1 MVMEAEWEKF
11 GSTSSVSP
19 RLDPNRSTESHI
31 RAPNI
36 DVQAVNDEIFS
47 LLSCSFFRPE
57 PRRSYAAVCPRFH
70 LYSIGFSRFLYSI
83 QSQCLVDGAVPTIA
97 KRMIHYS
104 MNPRSRSLELHSDH

>member
-36 DVQAVNDEIFS
+36 DVQAVNDEIFVRENYPLEFHATFVINNRVVYPFLFF
-47 LLSCSFFRPE
+47 LLSLKLFNRVCSLVPSSGRNQGGYHFQVLCCCM
-57 PRRSYAAVCPRFH
+57 SQVSSVFH
-70 LYSIGFSRFLYSI
+70 RFL
-83 QSQCLVDGAVPTIA
+83 
-97 KRMIHYS
+97 
-104 MNPRSRSLELHSDH
+104 

>member
-36 DVQAVNDEIFS
+36 DVQAVNDEIFVRENYPLES
-47 LLSCSFFRPE
+47 ALLFLLQAGTKEVLCCCMSQVS
-57 PRRSYAAVCPRFH
+57 SVFH
-70 LYSIGFSRFLYSI
+70 RFL
-83 QSQCLVDGAVPTIA
+83 
-97 KRMIHYS
+97 
-104 MNPRSRSLELHSDH
+104 